1 MHSFDLSGLWQGQGA
16 QSHEGDAESLLQL
29 QLAKTQKIAL
39 SRNSAYFHVNRFIL
53 EILKF
58 YIRITSAS

>member
-1 MHSFDLSGLWQGQGA
+1 MPL
-16 QSHEGDAESLLQL
+16 GDAESLLHLRPARSHENDNESHCRVFGFQ
-29 QLAKTQKIAL
+29 
-39 SRNSAYFHVNRFIL
+39 L

>member
-1 MHSFDLSGLWQGQGA
+1 MARPLG
-16 QSHEGDAESLLQL
+16 
-29 QLAKTQKIAL
+29 
-39 SRNSAYFHVNRFIL
+39 NNAYFRAIRSQL

>member
-1 MHSFDLSGLWQGQGA
+1 MPL
-16 QSHEGDAESLLQL
+16 GDAESLLHL
-29 QLAKTQKIAL
+29 GPARTHEN
-39 SRNSAYFHVNRFIL
+39 RNKPHCRVIGFQL